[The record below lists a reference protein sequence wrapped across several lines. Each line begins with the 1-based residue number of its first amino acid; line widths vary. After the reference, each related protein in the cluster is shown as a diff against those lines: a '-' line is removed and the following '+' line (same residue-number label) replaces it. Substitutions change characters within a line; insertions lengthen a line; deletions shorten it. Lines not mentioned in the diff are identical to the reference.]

1 MLGTSGYPLVKLL
14 LPLWLDAAR
23 PYMDMLHSFV
33 TAGTIQDQYEEFSVI
48 RSEVNRDSSEG
59 KVKGEGIFIP
69 VPGGRGGRFRHGAQ
83 VRINLHYSFSL
94 ALVGVPAWT

>member
-33 TAGTIQDQYEEFSVI
+33 TAGTIQDQYEEFCVI
-48 RSEVNRDSSEG
+48 RSEVNRDSSE
-59 KVKGEGIFIP
+59 VKGEGIFIP
-69 VPGGRGGRFRHGAQ
+69 APRGGRGGRFRHCAQ
-83 VRINLHYSFSL
+83 VSTLQL
-94 ALVGVPAWT
+94 PVEW